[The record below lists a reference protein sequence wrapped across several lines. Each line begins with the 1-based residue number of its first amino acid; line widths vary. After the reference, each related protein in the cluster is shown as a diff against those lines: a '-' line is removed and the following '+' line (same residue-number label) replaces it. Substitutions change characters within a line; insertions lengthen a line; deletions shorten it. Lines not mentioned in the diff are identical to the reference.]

1 VYLDTRRSTKAAHW
15 QLARWGERGQYCLR
29 ADMHLEGCIVKV
41 QQIKRYFTR
50 RWQLTTNF
58 VVKRIKFYVWTAD
71 AGGSFLGK
79 VNKSSSHDCIYVTTW
94 LTPSKNRRSGQRSF
108 TAVPQT
114 DAIVIAPKIFAPK
127 IYLIAGVSSR
137 KCINLRQNY
146 YAKKIY
152 LIAGASSRKCI
163 NFLLAA
169 NATMP

>member
-1 VYLDTRRSTKAAHW
+1 VRPNGSNGKRIMWQMRNTRCTW
-15 QLARWGERGQYCLR
+15 IPDARLKLRIGSWLVGGNAVNFHCLR

-114 DAIVIAPKIFAPK
+114 DAIVIAPKI
-127 IYLIAGVSSR
+127 
-137 KCINLRQNY
+137 LRQ
-146 YAKKIY
+146 KFI
-152 LIAGASSRKCI
+152 
-163 NFLLAA
+163 
-169 NATMP
+169 